1 MKQTIWVNVTSIF
14 YSFEESE
21 FLKIKMKSTIRNTPS
36 WYWVQL
42 QNKNEDNYYQNII
55 ILRIIPVRKTACI
68 YV

>member
-1 MKQTIWVNVTSIF
+1 
-14 YSFEESE
+14 
-21 FLKIKMKSTIRNTPS
+21 MKSTIRNGPS

-55 ILRIIPVRKTACI
+55 ILRIIPVRETACI